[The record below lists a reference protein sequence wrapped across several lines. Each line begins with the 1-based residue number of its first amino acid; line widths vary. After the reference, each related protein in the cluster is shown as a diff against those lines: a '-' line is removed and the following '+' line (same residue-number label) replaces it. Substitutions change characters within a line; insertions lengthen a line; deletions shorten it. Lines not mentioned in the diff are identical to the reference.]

1 MRTTL
6 LKASLLCMG
15 LVLGVAVVSAQG
27 RFNSATSSESFTNAI
42 AVTSANSPSQIPAV
56 LVSVI
61 YTGDDGNKNWGWGYD
76 DHKKDKGD
84 GDNDWDDHHHR
95 KDHDPT
101 PEPST
106 LFSFGAAFLIGGGV
120 LYSRRLRSNRK

>member
-15 LVLGVAVVSAQG
+15 LLLSVAVVSAQG
-27 RFNSATSSESFTNAI
+27 RFNNATSYKSVTNVM
-42 AVTSANSPSQIPAV
+42 AVTLANSPSQIPAN

-61 YTGDDGNKNWGWGYD
+61 YTGDDGNKNWGYD
-76 DHKKDKGD
+76 DHKKGKGD
-84 GDNDWDDHHHR
+84 GDNDWDDHKHR

-106 LFSFGAAFLIGGGV
+106 LLSFGAAILIGGGV

>member
-15 LVLGVAVVSAQG
+15 LLLSVAVVSAQG
-27 RFNSATSSESFTNAI
+27 RFNSATSYESVTNAI
-42 AVTSANSPSQIPAV
+42 AATSANSPSQIPAI
-56 LVSVI
+56 LISVI
-61 YTGDDGNKNWGWGYD
+61 YAGDDGNKNWGWGYD
-76 DHKKDKGD
+76 DHKKYKGD

-106 LFSFGAAFLIGGGV
+106 LLSFGAAILIGGGV
-120 LYSRRLRSNRK
+120 LYSRRLRATRK

>member
-15 LVLGVAVVSAQG
+15 LLLCVAVVSAQG
-27 RFNSATSSESFTNAI
+27 RFNSATSYKSVTNAI
-42 AVTSANSPSQIPAV
+42 VMTSPNSPSQIPTF

-61 YTGDDGNKNWGWGYD
+61 YTGDDSNKNWGYD

-106 LFSFGAAFLIGGGV
+106 LLSFGAAILIGGGV